1 MYRISIIIFVLFF
14 LYSCKDK
21 KPSDPVVDFPIGELE
36 LIHSYELNVPEPS
49 GLSFGPGGNTLL
61 TVSDNSNQIYELD
74 FEGNI
79 LRVFNFTGRDLEGV
93 TYNPDENLIAV
104 VDERDREV
112 SLVDYESGN
121 KTETFK
127 INIPIGSENSGLEGI
142 SYNIN
147 NKYYYIVNEI
157 NPELLVIWNPVSG
170 IINQENLKFALDYS
184 GVYTD
189 ANQSHLWY
197 VSDESQRVYQCD
209 YSNNVLMAFNLGE
222 LKFEGIAI
230 DGDMIYL
237 VNDATAKLN
246 IYKIKNN

>member
-1 MYRISIIIFVLFF
+1 MYKTSIIVCVMLLMF
-14 LYSCKDK
+14 SCKDK
-21 KPSDPVVDFPIGELE
+21 EPTDPVLEYPIGELE
-36 LIHSYELNVPEPS
+36 LVHSYELNVPEPS

-79 LRVFNFTGRDLEGV
+79 LRVLNFNGRDLEGV

-112 SLVDYESGN
+112 TLVDYDSGN
-121 KTETFK
+121 KTETFV
-127 INIPIGSENSGLEGI
+127 INISIGSENSGLEGI
-142 SYNIN
+142 SYNN
-147 NKYYYIVNEI
+147 NSKYYYIVNEI
-157 NPELLVIWNPVSG
+157 NPGILVIWNPDAG
-170 IINQENLKFALDYS
+170 IISQDNLKFALDYS
-184 GVYTD
+184 GVYVD
-189 ANQSHLWY
+189 ADQSHLWF
-197 VSDESQRVYQCD
+197 VSDESQLVYQCD

-237 VNDATAKLN
+237 VNDATARLN